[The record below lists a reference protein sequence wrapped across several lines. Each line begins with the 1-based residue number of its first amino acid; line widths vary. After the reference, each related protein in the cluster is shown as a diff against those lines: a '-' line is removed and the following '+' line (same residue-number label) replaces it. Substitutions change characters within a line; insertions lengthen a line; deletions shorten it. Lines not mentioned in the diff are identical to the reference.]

1 MFHYFYSSILY
12 FIIGNRDMLRN
23 SIDDPS
29 SKLRIDQKS
38 SLKKLS

>member
-1 MFHYFYSSILY
+1 MLLFFYSFILY

-29 SKLRIDQKS
+29 TKLRIEQKS